1 MTLQI
6 FIRIFQILDI
16 DFNQASQ
23 NDIGGQEGNKEN
35 QRTMQSEMENE
46 ERNAGQYM
54 QIIRN

>member
-23 NDIGGQEGNKEN
+23 NDIGGQEENKES

>member
-46 ERNAGQYM
+46 ERNIG
-54 QIIRN
+54 

>member
-6 FIRIFQILDI
+6 FIRISQILDI

-23 NDIGGQEGNKEN
+23 NDIGGQEENKES

-46 ERNAGQYM
+46 ERNIG
-54 QIIRN
+54 